1 MKYKDEIKNIMVCK
15 CGAINNEMNL
25 RELNLGYI
33 NSYYCP
39 GGFRKDGRYSPAHIE
54 PEKCIENMTRKT
66 QKDVTKSYK
75 KLWKNAEYILDLA
88 QKAEPELWNFVKSL
102 NQDEMMISH
111 FLDFFLDENTGKFCH
126 QVPIPEFD
134 DWIVTSIDEMNGE
147 SLPYSRK
154 IFPHEI
160 IINDVKFKK
169 HELLKLIDIR
179 NVIIWDLEAFY
190 GQN

>member
-1 MKYKDEIKNIMVCK
+1 MNQMINEYRLCK
-15 CGAINNEMNL
+15 CGAVNKSRNL
-25 RELNLGYI
+25 RELNTGYK

-39 GGFRKDGRYSPAHIE
+39 GGFRHDGRYSPAHIE
-54 PEKCIENMTRKT
+54 LNTCIDKGTKKT
-66 QKDVTKSYK
+66 EKDVTRSYK

-88 QKAEPELWNFVKSL
+88 KKAEPELWSFAKSL
-102 NQDEMMISH
+102 NQDEMTMGH
-111 FLDFFLDENTGKFCH
+111 FIDFFLNENTGKFCH
-126 QVPIPEFD
+126 QIPIPEFE
-134 DWIVTSIDEMNGE
+134 DWIVTSIDDMNGE

-160 IINDVKFKK
+160 IINDTKFKK